1 MQKYFLIKNF
11 GKNFAKNYRI
21 PTITF
26 QQSFFCTISHP
37 SLHRI
42 VRVCL
47 PVASPPLKGA
57 GGMLLPSLPPV
68 PTSYCSCMVA
78 RRISPFEGGRGD
90 VSSQASH
97 LSLHHI
103 VRVCLPVASPPLKEV
118 RELAQRSMCQGGCF
132 LPTLPPVPT
141 SYCSCMLAR
150 RISPFEGGRG
160 DVYITPPK
168 KTPSP

>member
-1 MQKYFLIKNF
+1 MLVR
-11 GKNFAKNYRI
+11 RI
-21 PTITF
+21 SPF
-26 QQSFFCTISHP
+26 EGSP
-37 SLHRI
+37 R
-42 VRVCL
+42 
-47 PVASPPLKGA
+47 ASAAEYVL

-103 VRVCLPVASPPLKEV
+103 VRVCLSVASPPLKG
-118 RELAQRSMCQGGCF
+118 AGGML
-132 LPTLPPVPT
+132 LPSLPPVPT

-150 RISPFEGGRG
+150 RISPFEGSPRASAAEYVLGG
-160 DVYITPPK
+160 MFPPNPQ
-168 KTPSP
+168 KTLLH